1 MGIVEHLRPTMPST
15 QTPPAKLDPGCP
27 WTYCL
32 QYHALQTMMKD
43 AIVRVDL
50 IKTAVFTT

>member
-1 MGIVEHLRPTMPST
+1 MPST

-50 IKTAVFTT
+50 IKTALFTT

>member
-1 MGIVEHLRPTMPST
+1 MPST

-50 IKTAVFTT
+50 TSLGQDRAVHDLIA